1 MKQLDLTYRITKIG
15 GRAVSVAVCAMTG
28 MMFMGGAM
36 AADTTTVLASGGLAI
51 PGLQNQGMT
60 GSGAA
65 NLSTVDFNIQTPSI
79 NALGIETTYNPNST
93 NHVWNGSSWADS
105 GNVTNNFTT
114 LYDNTITLNSGKN
127 ITGNTV
133 NGSLLGIYSQSNQ
146 WTNTPYWT
154 TYNNNWSYFSA
165 SSVLNVEGI
174 NSIYGTVG
182 ANYDNIVTS
191 NITANLLGTINLNGS
206 DVTFGNTVNA
216 ANTNINSGTNNPS
229 TNDYRFTGALNS
241 NLNFYQAAS
250 VLLNGGLHAAAD
262 VNTGTTTSG
271 NLNFNGYNSYVTLGA
286 NQSIDGNVTTSGVN
300 GVLIFQGA
308 GNVNGTVGS
317 ASSTLKEVRTNG
329 TGNVL
334 FNSNAQQ
341 AYVDYVNY
349 QAATLVGFN
358 GGLNLTVDQSG
369 QAKNQVAFNNN
380 DGVLQINNGNLTGK
394 TGTAVVST
402 TGNNLGTLTMV
413 SGTQAITGGIGASG
427 HAIKTLNIGGN
438 NTGGLDTSTANYSTT
453 TANGDI
459 YAQNILLNN
468 DSVGSHSSTL
478 TMASGYNLTGTVTTE
493 NNGLGILTLAGGT
506 QTVTG
511 TVGTNGMRLSQVNS
525 GANSAS
531 STFTGNVFADSVN
544 NTGTGSSTF
553 NSNVTSTTAINVNA
567 GTTLVSGAATVD
579 GTGGQINV
587 TSGSLTVTGAT
598 SLTGTGAS
606 VNVGSGAA
614 TFNGTTSITAG
625 DVNFTDNGTVNFNQD
640 ASFIN
645 LNYAGNAG
653 IVNVASGKNITAT
666 AITTTTTN
674 STGTLNML
682 GGTQTVTATVG
693 AANLGLNLVTA
704 GADSATTNFT
714 NTAAVYA
721 NKLQVTGNGA
731 VNLSGGLVGNLS
743 YTNNV
748 ASENGTVT
756 VAAGKDVIGTVT
768 TGSNGVNNA
777 GSQGILTMAGGTQ
790 QVSGAI
796 GSSTAAL
803 KTINAGVAGATTS
816 LNGMVY
822 ADTVLFSS
830 NGTVTLNGTN
840 SGSAIGGLVG
850 KADLASGSG
859 TLRIGNNVNLTTGTA
874 GIQFANANTATLTF
888 DGSSTVT
895 GVVGGNTGG
904 NSTFNTINAGVV
916 TKTVTFAND
925 VTVGAGN
932 LNVSGTGEVDLNGN
946 LNGALNYNADG
957 LVKVADGKSISGVVT
972 TATTNTGTLNYL
984 GGTTLNADIGTS
996 GLKLKAVNFNT
1007 ATNNVT
1013 QDISHNV
1020 YATDVTI
1027 GGTTG
1032 TTATSLQNATGV
1044 YDYAGATQVSIFT
1057 GGTTANINNVG
1068 STGAIAIG
1076 GNLNIANA
1084 TTAVNFGIAHVNV
1097 AGNVATNGGAMSFT
1111 VNTNDITNAGTVANN
1126 SVSAGSGQVAATGAL
1141 TMTGAE
1147 KVQVNYVGS
1156 LANAGA
1162 YTLIATGSGTGAFDL
1177 GNETAGK
1184 VSDNSFS
1191 IDTSVRQATAADVTA
1206 LRATRLSDLIVVADR
1221 TAGATY
1227 AANQNYIQ
1235 KAGTVGDYTNNAGI
1249 VLGGIAAAG
1258 TQTGDMVK
1266 VIQMLE
1272 IDSFGYGNS
1281 AANLATQVKRLA
1293 PVANASVTR
1302 SALAASG
1309 LSLNAL
1315 GVRMSALRGGTQVS
1329 SNDAVQSGLS
1339 SGDAVIN
1346 SGVWL
1351 KALGSTTSQN
1361 KQDAY
1366 DGYSAKLSGFAVGAD
1381 KQVSS
1386 DLVLGL
1392 ALGLTRADV
1401 DQEDF
1406 RSGDTTRINNT
1417 QLMGYG
1423 TYDITPALYVEGA
1436 LSYASNTYANKRAA
1450 AVGRI
1455 ATADFNGSQLGAR
1468 IGLGYGIDLGNKTKI
1483 TPMAS
1488 VDFTRLNQDA
1498 YTETGAGAINLSVA
1512 SQSVNN
1518 TRVGLGARLTKDYD
1532 AGATT
1537 YRPEVS
1543 LNWYQDSNAAN
1554 NDVVSSFV
1562 GGGSSFVTPGA
1573 SSSNRS
1579 SVNVG
1584 LALTVVSNKTT
1595 SIQVRYDL
1603 DKSSGYTAQTGSLVA
1618 RWEY

>member
-15 GRAVSVAVCAMTG
+15 GRAVSVAVCALTG

-36 AADTTTVLASGGLAI
+36 AQTTIPTGTSIPAVQDIGGNPA
-51 PGLQNQGMT
+51 
-60 GSGAA
+60 
-65 NLSTVDFNIQTPSI
+65 FNIQSASI
-79 NALGIETTYNPNST
+79 DALGVTTYHNYVDNST
-93 NHVWNGSSWADS
+93 AASAWSP
-105 GNVTNNFTT
+105 
-114 LYDNTITLNSGKN
+114 I
-127 ITGNTV
+127 
-133 NGSLLGIYSQSNQ
+133 
-146 WTNTPYWT
+146 T
-154 TYNNNWSYFSA
+154 TYNNAITLQSGNKITGRTLQDGSTYAGVYSQNTIQQNSNDTTYNYTSLAGATF
-165 SSVLNVEGI
+165 NVQG
-174 NSIYGTVG
+174 N
-182 ANYDNIVTS
+182 NIVNGAVGLNFT
-191 NITANLLGTINLNGS
+191 NWGGYANTVDPLAVVNLNGYN
-206 DVTFGNTVNA
+206 VTFGNAVYA
-216 ANTNINSGTNNPS
+216 ANTYIKAGTNN
-229 TNDYRFTGALNS
+229 TVNNDFSFYGTLNS
-241 NLNFYQAAS
+241 NLTFNQAAS
-250 VLLNGGLHAAAD
+250 VLLNGGLSGFAAQALPISINA
-262 VNTGTTTSG
+262 NTANGD
-271 NLNFNGYNSYVTLGA
+271 LNFNGFNSYVTLGA
-286 NQSIDGNVTTSGVN
+286 NQGITGNVTTSGVN

-334 FNSNAQQ
+334 FNNTTQQ

-358 GGLNLTVDQSG
+358 GGLNLTLDQSG

-380 DGVLQINNGNLTGK
+380 DGVLQIGNNGSLTGK
-394 TGTAVVST
+394 AGTVVVST
-402 TGNNLGTLTMV
+402 TGNNLGTVTMV

-459 YAQNILLNN
+459 YAQNINLNN
-468 DSVGSHSSTL
+468 NGTTNSSSL
-478 TMASGYNLTGTVTTE
+478 IMASGYNLTGTVNTDT
-493 NNGLGILTLAGGT
+493 NQSGILTLAGGT

-511 TVGTNGMRLSQVNS
+511 TVGATGARLSQVNS
-525 GANSAS
+525 GATGAN
-531 STFTGNVFADSVN
+531 STFTGAVFADTVTN

-553 NSNVTSTTAINVNA
+553 NSNVTATTAINVNA

-598 SLTGTGAS
+598 SLTGTAAS
-606 VNVGSGAA
+606 INVGSGAA
-614 TFNGTTSITAG
+614 TFNGTTSITTG
-625 DVNFTDNGTVNFNQD
+625 DVNFTGNGTVNFNQA
-640 ASFIN
+640 ASFTN

-666 AITTTTTN
+666 AITTTTN
-674 STGTLNML
+674 GTGTLNML
-682 GGTQTVTATVG
+682 GGTQTVNATVG
-693 AANLGLNLVTA
+693 ANTLGLNLVTA

-721 NKLQVTGNGA
+721 NKLEVTGNGA

-803 KTINAGVAGATTS
+803 KTINAGVASATTS

-830 NGTVTLNGTN
+830 NGTVVLNGTN
-840 SGSAIGGLVG
+840 SGNAIGGLKG
-850 KADLASGSG
+850 TANLNSGSG
-859 TLRIGNNVNLTTGTA
+859 TLRIGDAVKLTTGAA
-874 GIQFANANTATLTF
+874 GIQFANANNATLTF

-895 GVVGGNTGG
+895 GVVGGNTAG
-904 NSTFNTINAGVV
+904 NSTFNTINAGAAG
-916 TKTVTFAND
+916 KLVTFSND
-925 VTVGAGN
+925 MTVGTGN

-946 LNGALNYNADG
+946 LNGALSYNADG

-1097 AGNVATNGGAMSFT
+1097 AGNVVTNGGAMSFT

-1162 YTLIATGSGTGAFDL
+1162 YTLIATGSGAGAFDL

-1206 LRATRLSDLIVVADR
+1206 LRATRVSDLIVVADR

-1366 DGYSAKLSGFAVGAD
+1366 DGYSAKLSGLAVGAD

-1436 LSYASNTYANKRAA
+1436 LSYARNTYANKRAA
-1450 AVGRI
+1450 AVGRT
-1455 ATADFNGSQLGAR
+1455 ATADFNGTQLGAR

-1488 VDFTRLNQDA
+1488 VDFTHLNQDA
-1498 YTETGAGAINLSVA
+1498 YTETGAGAINLNVA
-1512 SQSVNN
+1512 SQSANN
-1518 TRVGLGARLTKDYD
+1518 TRFGLGARLTRDYD
-1532 AGATT
+1532 AGTTT